1 MIPHSQPWLSD
12 ADKQA
17 VTVVLGSGMIA
28 QGQLVHQF
36 ETEVAHYL
44 GLAGGVAVASGST
57 ALVLALKA
65 LNVKCNDEVIL
76 PTYVCKSVL
85 ESVLSVGAK
94 PVLCDIG
101 NDWRMTQETIA
112 SKVTSHTA
120 AIIVVHLFGIASETQ
135 AIKSFGIPIIEDCC
149 QAFGA
154 SFNDTKVGSIGTI
167 GILSFHATKCL
178 TTGEGGMAVSNS
190 STLLERMR
198 SLRDGNHYSLD
209 RRILAPM
216 TDLQAAL
223 GLSQLAR
230 YAQFLKRRQ
239 EIANYYFHHLQNCS
253 IHIPETIRQLSIFFR
268 FPVRVQK
275 DFETSQQQFNQY
287 NIHVR
292 RGVDNLLHRL
302 LGLDKNL
309 FPIAERL
316 FTETVSLPIYPALSN
331 EEIKK
336 IVLACQTIW

>member
-1 MIPHSQPWLSD
+1 MITHSQPWITD

-17 VTVVLGSGMIA
+17 VRVVLESGMIA
-28 QGQLVHQF
+28 QGRLVEQL
-36 ETEVAHYL
+36 ETEVANYL

-65 LNVKCNDEVIL
+65 LDVKCDDEVIL

-85 ESVLSVGAK
+85 ESVISVGAK

-101 NDWRMTQETIA
+101 NDWQMTQQTIA
-112 SKVTSHTA
+112 SQVTSHTA
-120 AIIVVHLFGIASETQ
+120 AIIVVHLFGIACDTQ
-135 AIKSFGIPIIEDCC
+135 AIKSFAIPIIEDCC

-167 GILSFHATKCL
+167 SIFSFHATKCL

-190 STLLERMR
+190 STLLARMR
-198 SLRDGNHYSLD
+198 SLRDGDQYTLE

-230 YAQFLKRRQ
+230 YPQFLQRRQ

-253 IHIPETIRQLSIFFR
+253 IHIPEAIRQLSIFFR
-268 FPVRVQK
+268 FPVRVQG
-275 DFETSQQQFNQY
+275 DFETYQQQFNQY

-302 LGLDKNL
+302 LGLDQDL

-336 IVLACQTIW
+336 VVLTCQTIW